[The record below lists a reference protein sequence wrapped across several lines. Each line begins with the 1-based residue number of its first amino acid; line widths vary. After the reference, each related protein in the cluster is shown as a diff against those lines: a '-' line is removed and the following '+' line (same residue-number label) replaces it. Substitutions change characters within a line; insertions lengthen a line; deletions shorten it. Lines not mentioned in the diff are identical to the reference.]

1 MGHKGR
7 SVFTYWQSPQDVP
20 CRITGEALTEPVFS
34 LQKWEEAGLRFR
46 SEFAGERVHQ
56 IREIPGLTVLTTGK
70 RQHVY
75 RRLDEGHFEYD
86 IILPEYPGTC
96 MFKIPLECPRG
107 ISFYKQGKKYGHLMR
122 PNALGSYAVYWK
134 RKNNQ
139 YRTGKFCHIYR
150 PKIIDATGRW
160 IWGDLDWDGEALWI
174 TVDESWLKR
183 ARYPVT
189 VDPVIGTQ
197 SAGVGAYDFVN
208 NEAGMPYFESI
219 ITANS
224 YYLDTDLTGPC
235 SAHYHSWKNDGDAGG
250 YGVIYDDTGKRIPQ
264 NLVSTGA
271 PHFSLSTG
279 WSGTTFT
286 VPNVIPT
293 GDIIWFGLCA
303 EWLNYP
309 SFDEVGGELLK
320 EHYLDDPTSGPV
332 PTFRQDGMYW
342 DILLSQ
348 YFTYENTTTFN
359 VKIIGR
365 IKPDEELFKT
375 AEYKPLLEET
385 ADVVSSSGSAKGIL
399 RLISHSCSLAE
410 SFVKRNIFAPVLSSV
425 CQTED
430 ILNRSISFFRNLL
443 GTTARMEE
451 VSRQSLS
458 YLRRLTAGTARTEEA
473 SRRSVSYLKQL
484 TNMTVPLEDRF
495 KQSLS
500 YRRRFTTVS
509 VQTEDRF
516 NRSVSYQRMMAASL
530 AVWDW
535 FSRFWGRS
543 CEEVQLY
550 SRITLVL
557 EMESK
562 I

>member
-7 SVFTYWQSPQDVP
+7 SVFTYWQSPRDVP

-56 IREIPGLTVLTTGK
+56 IRESPGLTVFTTGK

-107 ISFYKQGKKYGHLMR
+107 LSFFKQGKKYGHLMR

-134 RKNNQ
+134 RKHNK

-208 NEAGMPYFESI
+208 NEAGMPYFES
-219 ITANS
+219 TMVANS
-224 YYLDTDLTGPC
+224 FQLDTVLTGPC
-235 SAHYHSWKNDGDAGG
+235 TAHYHSWKNDGDAGG
-250 YGVIYDDTGKRIPQ
+250 YGMIYDDTGSRIPR
-264 NLVSTGA
+264 NLVSSGA
-271 PHFSLSTG
+271 SYFDLAAG
-279 WSGTTFT
+279 WCDTSFT
-286 VPNVIPT
+286 VPNPVPS
-293 GDIIWFGLCA
+293 GEWIWFGLCA
-303 EWLNYP
+303 EWLYYP
-309 SFDEVGGELLK
+309 SFDEIDGELLK

-332 PTFRQDGMYW
+332 PTFRQDGLYW

-348 YFTYENTTTFN
+348 YFSYENSTTFN
-359 VKIIGR
+359 VKITGR
-365 IKPDEELFKT
+365 IKPDEELLHAGEFR
-375 AEYKPLLEET
+375 PLLEESPE
-385 ADVVSSSGSAKGIL
+385 VVSEFASARGIL
-399 RLISHSCSLAE
+399 RKIENGMTAAGEMIRSCFYAH
-410 SFVKRNIFAPVLSSV
+410 V
-425 CQTED
+425 
-430 ILNRSISFFRNLL
+430 
-443 GTTARMEE
+443 M
-451 VSRQSLS
+451 QSLFDLPES
-458 YLRRLTAGTARTEEA
+458 CI
-473 SRRSVSYLKQL
+473 RSVRYWR
-484 TNMTVPLEDRF
+484 E
-495 KQSLS
+495 
-500 YRRRFTTVS
+500 
-509 VQTEDRF
+509 
-516 NRSVSYQRMMAASL
+516 MAASL
-530 AVWDW
+530 SVWDW

-543 CEEVQLY
+543 CEEIQLY